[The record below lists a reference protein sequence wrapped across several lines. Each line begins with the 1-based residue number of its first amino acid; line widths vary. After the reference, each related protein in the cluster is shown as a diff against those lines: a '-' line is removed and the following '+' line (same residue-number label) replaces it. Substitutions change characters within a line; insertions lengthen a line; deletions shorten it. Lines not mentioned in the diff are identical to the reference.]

1 MAIEL
6 IQDVAI
12 LSVDVAGDVVLVD
25 VYGGADNLCASVRYS
40 FEDAGVRDRN
50 VVRLRRWAA
59 ADDELSLLIDG
70 STVTFVNER
79 SLLQRALEPT
89 T

>member
-1 MAIEL
+1 MALEL

-12 LSVDVAGDVVLVD
+12 LSVDVDGQVVLVD
-25 VYGGADNLCASVRYS
+25 VYGGQDNLCASVRYT
-40 FEDAGVRDRN
+40 FEDARVRDRN
-50 VVRLRRWAA
+50 VTRLRRWAA

-79 SLLQRALEPT
+79 SLLQRALEPST
-89 T
+89 